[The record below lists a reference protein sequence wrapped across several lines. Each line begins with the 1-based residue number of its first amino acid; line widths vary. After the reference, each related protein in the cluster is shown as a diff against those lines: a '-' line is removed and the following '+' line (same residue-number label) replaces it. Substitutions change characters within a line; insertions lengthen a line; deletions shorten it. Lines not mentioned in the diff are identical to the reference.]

1 MCPGYGCTH
10 DLGIIQC
17 QTYLGRNRR
26 NRFVSIKPFFQ
37 ELKGRMKKHIAL
49 IARAPI
55 NAQTLPNWP
64 QQFPT
69 QHPRRQKIASNE
81 TLF

>member
-1 MCPGYGCTH
+1 M
-10 DLGIIQC
+10 
-17 QTYLGRNRR
+17 TYHSMPDVESDEVVQV
-26 NRFVSIKPFFQ
+26 VSIKPFFQ

-69 QHPRRQKIASNE
+69 QHPRRQKIASND